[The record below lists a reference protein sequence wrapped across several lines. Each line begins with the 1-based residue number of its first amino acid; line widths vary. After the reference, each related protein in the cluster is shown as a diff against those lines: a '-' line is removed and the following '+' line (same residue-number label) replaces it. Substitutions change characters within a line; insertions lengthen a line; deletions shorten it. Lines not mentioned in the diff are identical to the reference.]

1 MRQQQEWLRQ
11 QQEAQAQAQQ
21 QQLAQQ
27 AAQEEWF
34 RQQQQQQQ
42 LQAQQQQQQQQALFP
57 QPTGFG
63 YVIALYGS
71 LVVVNLNLY
80 CFSSNNPF
88 APASSPIPVSS
99 GTPVN
104 GTSGPSFNL
113 QGTYSNS
120 NAPSYNSSPVPSQL
134 SSPSPGV
141 STSIGAGTG
150 RGGPSRADQEHSHLA
165 SLFANRDDGQD
176 TFGNVGALRY
186 GQTQAGLLAAQKTGF
201 GTKNNPFQL
210 QQQQGQNAEQPFFS
224 I

>member
-1 MRQQQEWLRQ
+1 LRQQQEWLRQ
-11 QQEAQAQAQQ
+11 QQEAQAQAQAQ
-21 QQLAQQ
+21 AQQQ

-34 RQQQQQQQ
+34 RQQQ
-42 LQAQQQQQQQQALFP
+42 LQAQQQQQQQALFA

-80 CFSSNNPF
+80 SFSSNNPF

-120 NAPSYNSSPVPSQL
+120 NAPSYNSSPVPSQV

-141 STSIGAGTG
+141 SSSIGAGAG

-186 GQTQAGLLAAQKTGF
+186 GHTQAGLLAAQKTGF

-210 QQQQGQNAEQPFFS
+210 QQQQQGQNAEQPFFS